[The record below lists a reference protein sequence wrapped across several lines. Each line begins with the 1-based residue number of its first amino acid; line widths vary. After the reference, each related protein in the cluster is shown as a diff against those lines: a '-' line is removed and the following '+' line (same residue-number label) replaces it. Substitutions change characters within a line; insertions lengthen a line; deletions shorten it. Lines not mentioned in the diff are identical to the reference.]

1 MKALIDTCVVVD
13 VLQNRKPFSED
24 AKSIFLLCANKQF
37 EGFLTA
43 KSITDIYYLTHR
55 QTHSNTL
62 TRNILSKLCE
72 LFCLLDTMAL
82 DIRKAV
88 SAETPDFEDALMI
101 ETAIRSHMDC
111 IVTRNVNDYKKAAI
125 PIYEPE
131 EFIKRLLENK
141 ES

>member
-55 QTHSNTL
+55 QTHSDAL
-62 TRNILSKLCE
+62 TRDILSKLCE
-72 LFCLLDTMAL
+72 LFCLLDTTAL
-82 DIRKAV
+82 DIRKAI
-88 SAETPDFEDALMI
+88 SAETTDFEDALMI
-101 ETAIRSHMDC
+101 ETAISNHIDC
-111 IVTRNVNDYKKAAI
+111 IVTRNTNDYKKALI
-125 PIYEPE
+125 PVYEPK
-131 EFIKRLLENK
+131 EFIERLLENK